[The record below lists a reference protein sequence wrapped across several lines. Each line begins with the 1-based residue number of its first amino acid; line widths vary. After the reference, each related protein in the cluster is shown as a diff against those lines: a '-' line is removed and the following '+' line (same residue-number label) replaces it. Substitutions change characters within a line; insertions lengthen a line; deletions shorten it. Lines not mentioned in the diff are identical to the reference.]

1 MRWRVAVRVLFWF
14 ALSCVVCVVL
24 GMAGS
29 ELLVAGRWYLAIP
42 VVLCGV
48 LGCGG
53 SLFLAVLAPE
63 AEDRRVRRVARRRL
77 WQEGHE

>member
-1 MRWRVAVRVLFWF
+1 MRWRVAVRILFWF

-24 GMAGS
+24 SLAGS
-29 ELLVAGRWYLAIP
+29 ELLVAGQWYFAIP
-42 VVLCGV
+42 VILCSV

-63 AEDRRVRRVARRRL
+63 AEDRRVRRAARRRL
-77 WQEGHE
+77 RQEGHE